1 MILCKKHLVVFGGYH
16 DNGLDYKYYN
26 DVHLF
31 DLESRTWRKIE
42 PSGTIAQTFN
52 SDFNKTNRWNFFLQG
67 IAPSPRSGCQ
77 MVPLPDGRVLI
88 TGGYSKSK
96 VKKDVDKGI
105 IHTDAFLLVPDSK

>member
-1 MILCKKHLVVFGGYH
+1 MEL
-16 DNGLDYKYYN
+16 
-26 DVHLF
+26 
-31 DLESRTWRKIE
+31 
-42 PSGTIAQTFN
+42 
-52 SDFNKTNRWNFFLQG
+52 FFLQG

-105 IHTDAFLLVPDSK
+105 IHTDAFLLVPDSKQSLLSISVLSFFVIFSPHLIDI

>member
-52 SDFNKTNRWNFFLQG
+52 SDFNKTNRWNFFFTRHC
-67 IAPSPRSGCQ
+67 S
-77 MVPLPDGRVLI
+77 I
-88 TGGYSKSK
+88 TEIGLSNG
-96 VKKDVDKGI
+96 
-105 IHTDAFLLVPDSK
+105 AFA

>member
-52 SDFNKTNRWNFFLQG
+52 SDFNKTNRWNFFFYKALLHH
-67 IAPSPRSGCQ
+67 RDRVVKWCLCL
-77 MVPLPDGRVLI
+77 MVV
-88 TGGYSKSK
+88 Y
-96 VKKDVDKGI
+96 
-105 IHTDAFLLVPDSK
+105 

>member
-1 MILCKKHLVVFGGYH
+1 MTFTCLIWKAEHGAKLNHRVLLHKHLTQILIKLIV
-16 DNGLDYKYYN
+16 
-26 DVHLF
+26 
-31 DLESRTWRKIE
+31 
-42 PSGTIAQTFN
+42 GT
-52 SDFNKTNRWNFFLQG
+52 FFLQG